1 MSNSMEFAMSV
12 KNRASRQVRELDKE
26 LGKTQKS
33 VDQVNRTAQTA
44 GQAAEKAISQT
55 TAGVRKQID
64 AVEDLDKA
72 VGAYQDKRGR
82 WHSSNGRFL
91 PSESPAGI
99 GGNGTPPVPGDPFRP
114 VLGSAVSLAAA
125 GYAAKKAWSFTW
137 DQATQAALQ
146 KTQKTTMQALLQ
158 HKEAGSAL
166 YDYVSAYAKVSA
178 LGREDLANATTAY
191 MTYTHNADQLER
203 MLKLTERLYAKDPS
217 QGAQGAAFAMKELLA
232 GDTMSIKD
240 RFNMTGI
247 SGAKI
252 REFSQTGD
260 IEGMLDYID
269 AMFNK
274 FGATQ
279 EVVDANFDNLTT
291 QANIFTSNLSTAM
304 AESAN
309 PAMETLAG
317 MVKRLNQDMDAG
329 KFQPFFALMSR
340 GMQAIATGVAWVG
353 EHLNV
358 IVPIVGGVVTALVI
372 YKGAQMAATI
382 TTGILSIATKAM
394 TGNFIGAGIALASL
408 VGGIVAFNEL
418 GKKVDFKTGADLSS
432 LKNRFAGFEK
442 ELPKL
447 PDNDPMLTKIT
458 NSAPISVKGEVE
470 IEEESMKYLLDI
482 QGQQWLAKFTTAT
495 LAPQNVFYGT
505 TIRETVDFDEFSQ
518 KLTDDLATAIEVT
531 GEA

>member
-1 MSNSMEFAMSV
+1 M
-12 KNRASRQVRELDKE
+12 
-26 LGKTQKS
+26 T
-33 VDQVNRTAQTA
+33 
-44 GQAAEKAISQT
+44 
-55 TAGVRKQID
+55 
-64 AVEDLDKA
+64 
-72 VGAYQDKRGR
+72 
-82 WHSSNGRFL
+82 
-91 PSESPAGI
+91 
-99 GGNGTPPVPGDPFRP
+99 
-114 VLGSAVSLAAA
+114 SAFSLAAA
-125 GYAAKKAWSFTW
+125 GYAAQKAWSFTW

-178 LGREDLANATTAY
+178 LGREDLANATASY
-191 MTYTHNADQLER
+191 MTYTRNADQLER

-329 KFQPFFALMSR
+329 KFQPFFALVSQ
-340 GMQAIATGVAWVG
+340 GTQAIATGVAWVTD
-353 EHLNV
+353 HLNV
-358 IVPIVGGVVTALVI
+358 IAPVVVGVTTAFVV
-372 YKGAQMAATI
+372 YKGVQLAAAAT
-382 TTGILSIATKAM
+382 TMILSAATNAM
-394 TGNFIGAGIALASL
+394 AGNFLGAAAAVAGLIGGLA
-408 VGGIVAFNEL
+408 AFNAIN
-418 GKKVDFKTGADLSS
+418 KKIDVQTGADLST
-432 LKNRFAGFEK
+432 LKQNYADQIKDLPPVSAGS
-442 ELPKL
+442 PI
-447 PDNDPMLTKIT
+447 PTKIS

-470 IEEESMKYLLDI
+470 IEEESMRYLLDI